1 MISIANYFHSIKSV
15 DVNNLPQTLQ
25 EGHQFFI
32 EAESV
37 YDQDESIKETIDI
50 YLQKLNEYLG
60 AKESNAEADSGSKEA
75 KSKSTP
81 PPKAKREAG
90 TANAK
95 TQAPQK
101 SLIPSKKAFP
111 KSNPSKLKNKSQV
124 KMVASQSKDVAF
136 IKRFVNMHN
145 RVKSRHQINL
155 FIKALQ
161 KAIVGREI
169 RKTSKHAHHIKEI
182 QKKLCDQHNKMN
194 DAGSIRIAINDQW
207 LNELVAAAGGEKVYK
222 SVLLIKRYI
231 GLQGE
236 MLISR
241 IDNLLKAVQTALSK
255 KEVTC
260 SDPYYDRIKTI
271 QKNLEIAKE
280 DGAVKIETAELNGLE
295 GILNAC
301 GCSGDLAGYEDY
313 DLPPLK
319 VAGNV
324 KKKSG
329 KDLAIFESMD
339 QLDNRPSNNTF
350 RLKGDIGKLLGDLER
365 FELAITLEGDQGG
378 GKTRFSYQL
387 ANAFAETGLQVALFS
402 LEIGKKS
409 DLIRR
414 MKEAYLLEVN
424 QKNVFIT
431 DTLPEGLETI
441 RKASKAFDV
450 VIIDSWNKLD
460 VPSSEFDKL
469 RKTYPNTIFI
479 VIFQRTT
486 QGVIRGGT
494 APLYDSGINI
504 EVVRADEEFSNNYAT
519 TTKNRYGETGKRFN
533 ISSQKLV
540 GEYAEQE

>member
-1 MISIANYFHSIKSV
+1 MISIANYFHFIKSV
-15 DVNNLPQTLQ
+15 DVNSLPQALQ

-50 YLQKLNEYLG
+50 YLQKLNEYFG
-60 AKESNAEADSGSKEA
+60 TKESKAQPDSGSNEAEGKASSPPRVKPKENTA
-75 KSKSTP
+75 QAKNKPPQKSKVLSKKKPPKSKVAKPKSKSQP
-81 PPKAKREAG
+81 
-90 TANAK
+90 
-95 TQAPQK
+95 
-101 SLIPSKKAFP
+101 
-111 KSNPSKLKNKSQV
+111 

-145 RVKSRHQINL
+145 KVKSRHQINL

-169 RKTSKHAHHIKEI
+169 RKTSKYASHIKEI

-194 DAGSIRIAINDQW
+194 DGDSIKVTINEQW

-222 SVLLIKRYI
+222 SVQLIKRYI

-236 MLISR
+236 MLITR
-241 IDNLLKAVQTALSK
+241 IESLLKAVQTALSK
-255 KEVTC
+255 KEISC
-260 SDPYYDRIKTI
+260 SDPYYDKIKTI
-271 QKNLEIAKE
+271 QKNLEAAKE
-280 DGAVKIETAELNGLE
+280 GGKVKIEKAELSGLE

-301 GCSGDLAGYEDY
+301 GCAASSPGLEEY
-313 DLPPLK
+313 DLPPLST
-319 VAGNV
+319 AGKV
-324 KKKSG
+324 KKKPN
-329 KDLAIFESMD
+329 KPLDIFDSMD
-339 QLDNRPSNNTF
+339 QLDSRPSDNSF
-350 RLKGDIGKLLGDLER
+350 RLKGDLGELLGDLER

-387 ANAFAETGLQVALFS
+387 ANAFAEIGLQVAVFS
-402 LEIGKKS
+402 LEIGRKS

-414 MKEAYLLEVN
+414 MKEAYLVEAN

-431 DTLPEGLETI
+431 DKLPEGLETI
-441 RKASKAFDV
+441 YKASKAFDV
-450 VIIDSWNKLD
+450 VLIDSWNKLD
-460 VPSSEFDKL
+460 VHSSEFDKL
-469 RKTYPNTIFI
+469 RKSFPNTIFV

-486 QGVIRGGT
+486 QGTIRGGT

-504 EVVRADEEFSNNYAT
+504 EVVKADEEFSNNYAT
-519 TTKNRYGETGKRFN
+519 TTKNRYGETGKKFN
-533 ISSQKLV
+533 ISSQKLI